1 MSGEF
6 FHLDSFICYFLLEI
20 RGKKGRNFVERKLTT
35 KSGGACRQRLLTCF
49 VDGWLDGMIPCSLL
63 NRWIRFFFGQ
73 HRGDMPYMRLRGQK
87 ITYLDRHLDEEQ
99 GYVRRCQDGRHAL
112 VQPKPCNE
120 GANEKETKGTEKS
133 INKKSQLFQYQACD
147 RSILLPVTTHEV
159 TIHI

>member
-1 MSGEF
+1 
-6 FHLDSFICYFLLEI
+6 
-20 RGKKGRNFVERKLTT
+20 
-35 KSGGACRQRLLTCF
+35 
-49 VDGWLDGMIPCSLL
+49 MIPCSLL
-63 NRWIRFFFGQ
+63 NRWIRFFFFGQ